1 MHKEVGRDMRASGRP
16 GGHIGFA
23 ARRLTAHAARVTA
36 VALLVG
42 CVCALG
48 LLLQATQAA
57 PRPFV
62 APVAQAAGHLDA
74 PGSLTLVSPSSGQGP
89 VGAHVTVRGSGWAV
103 GSVAIG
109 AAQSAANCASGTTW
123 SVTFTTQPTSGGTFS
138 ATFTWPSSLSSGAYA
153 LCAAP
158 AQGSGPAAAGG
169 AAGQT
174 YTVKASSP
182 PALSL
187 STFNAQVGQ
196 TITIN
201 GSNFVGVSNVNISV
215 VRNGAPT
222 LITTVNPD
230 GNGSFATQYQPTTAD
245 VGNVNITAA
254 SATDEDAPPAL
265 TAQASLVVG
274 AVATATP
281 SPSPSPSPSP
291 TAEATAT
298 VGALTTTNDTHSGG
312 GNGLIILLIVGI
324 VLSLLVIIGA
334 VAFLL
339 LRRRG
344 GPEQGYPGG
353 QGGPGGGYG
362 GYSGTGQVTSYGQSA
377 TGYGPTPTGQYSAAG
392 GYGRSGM
399 FDVPAPY
406 DGPQVGGVAQWD
418 EPEPLPGADWQ
429 PRPMSGARSR
439 YDDPNYNQNPT
450 TGYPGAGY
458 PGAGYPAGGET
469 GEPVPAPVPDY
480 YGPPDPW
487 ANASGAYGG
496 DARGNNPPAGRPP
509 RRSAAPQPGQG
520 PSDPWQQQS
529 GGGRGDGGWNTRPG
543 QGQPPEGQ
551 DDSAGRWQTRP
562 ENRDDQW

>member
-1 MHKEVGRDMRASGRP
+1 MHREVGRDMRAIGRP
-16 GGHIGFA
+16 GGRFGFA

-48 LLLQATQAA
+48 LLLQATRAV
-57 PRPFV
+57 PRPFA
-62 APVAQAAGHLDA
+62 APVAQAASHLAA

-89 VGAHVTVRGSGWAV
+89 VGAHVTVRGDSWAAN
-103 GSVAIG
+103 SVAIG
-109 AAQSAANCASGTTW
+109 AAQSAGNCASGTTW

-138 ATFTWPSSLSSGAYA
+138 ATFIWPSSLSSGAYA

-158 AQGSGPAAAGG
+158 AQGGGPAAAGG
-169 AAGQT
+169 VAGQT

-201 GSNFVGVSNVNISV
+201 GSNFVGVNNVNISV

-245 VGNVNITAA
+245 VGVNNVNITAA
-254 SATDEDAPPAL
+254 SATDQDAPPAL

-274 AVATATP
+274 AAATATP

-298 VGALTTTNDTHSGG
+298 VGAVTTTNNTHSG
-312 GNGLIILLIVGI
+312 GNGLIVLLIVGI

-334 VAFLL
+334 VAFLM

-353 QGGPGGGYG
+353 PGGPGGGYG
-362 GYSGTGQVTSYGQSA
+362 GYSGTGQMTSYGQSA
-377 TGYGPTPTGQYSAAG
+377 TGYGPTPTGRYSTSG
-392 GYGRSGM
+392 TFGRSGM
-399 FDVPAPY
+399 FDVPGPY

-450 TGYPGAGY
+450 
-458 PGAGYPAGGET
+458 GYPAGGET
-469 GEPVPAPVPDY
+469 GEPVPAPVPDH

-487 ANASGAYGG
+487 ANASGAFGG
-496 DARGNNPPAGRPP
+496 DAWGNNPPAGRPP

-529 GGGRGDGGWNTRPG
+529 GGRGDGAWNTRPG